1 MHVTYST
8 AAPKPG
14 WRDSSLVRIL
24 GSGGA
29 WFLFSLSF
37 SLLFQVS
44 LVVMSLGGSC
54 ASGGPYEIAVECP
67 EGVVSFAPLSI
78 FGGLIAVGIAIVLAQ
93 GFGMPLHVWA
103 WPILFVGLGAAF
115 LLAFIFGQDLTGL
128 IIGVMFVVMGLVPL
142 VLEIRGGLQ
151 RTFLGQRSAGG
162 VQFLESPRARRS
174 LMSTAGPN
182 PDGAIAPTAF
192 DWLLGLGVPVL
203 AVVLG
208 YFTALA
214 WFASVS

>member
-1 MHVTYST
+1 M
-8 AAPKPG
+8 
-14 WRDSSLVRIL
+14 RIL

-29 WFLFSLSF
+29 WFVFSLNF

-54 ASGGPYEIAVECP
+54 ASGGPYEVAVECP
-67 EGVVSFAPLSI
+67 EGVVAFAPLSI
-78 FGGLIAVGIAIVLAQ
+78 FGGLLAVGIALVLAQ

-103 WPILFVGLGAAF
+103 WPILFVGLGGAF

-128 IIGVMFVVMGLVPL
+128 IIGVMFIAMGFAPL
-142 VLEIRGGLQ
+142 VLELRGGAQ
-151 RTFLGQRSAGG
+151 RTFLGQRSASG
-162 VQFLESPRARRS
+162 VQFLEGARARRS
-174 LMSTAGPN
+174 LMTTTDPN
-182 PDGAIAPTAF
+182 PEGAVAPTGL

-214 WFASVS
+214 WFASLS

>member
-1 MHVTYST
+1 MTYSA
-8 AAPKPG
+8 AAPRPG

-67 EGVVSFAPLSI
+67 DAVVSFAPLSI
-78 FGGLIAVGIAIVLAQ
+78 FGGLLAVGIALVLAQ

-103 WPILFVGLGAAF
+103 WPILFVGLGGAF

-128 IIGVMFVVMGLVPL
+128 ILGVMFIVMGLAPL
-142 VLEIRGGLQ
+142 VLELRGGAQ

-162 VQFLESPRARRS
+162 VWFLEGPRARRS
-174 LMSTAGPN
+174 LMSTTNPN
-182 PDGAIAPTAF
+182 PEGAVAATAL

-203 AVVLG
+203 GVVLG

-214 WFASVS
+214 WFASLS